1 MPEGCAELA
10 AALERSDP
18 VPHLGSTGELI
29 LMAGLHL
36 SRPQGHESWRVG
48 HARDL
53 WLHGTDNQPLDT
65 FSRQES

>member
-53 WLHGTDNQPLDT
+53 WLHG
-65 FSRQES
+65 